1 MLTQKVVRTAT
12 PENGIWYDDNK
23 TKYLQDLLM
32 EGYRVVMCNTIRRKD
47 GQEWLEYILEKE
59 VNCD

>member
-1 MLTQKVVRTAT
+1 MLTQKVVRTTT
-12 PENGIWYDDNK
+12 PENGFWYDDNK
-23 TKYLQDLLM
+23 TKYLRDLLE